1 MAGKSISAW
10 VDDRTARD
18 VEMLAKVEARP
29 PAHVVAAALK
39 FYLALPE
46 EALSAIRKIDALG
59 TEEEVQWAMR
69 KVARALLEA
78 QHQIAAERAAKQMH
92 GDGLGALESEAEI
105 DAGAVQLTKRG
116 RRSRVG

>member
-10 VDDRTARD
+10 VDDRTARG
-18 VEMLAKVEARP
+18 VELLAKVEARA
-29 PAHVVAAALK
+29 PAHVVTAALK

-46 EALSAIRKIDALG
+46 EARSAIRKIDALG
-59 TEEEVQWAMR
+59 TEEEARWAMR

-78 QHQIAAERAAKQMH
+78 QYEIAAEHAAVQLRAAS
-92 GDGLGALESEAEI
+92 LGPLGTEAEI
-105 DAGAVQLTKRG
+105 DAAVVRVTKRR